1 MIYPIRSPRCA
12 EFVGF
17 LSACAHI
24 VVQTS
29 LDRLSSSARW
39 RIPPHLAPAGHARRS
54 NTLTNCLPQLER
66 LIASYSFRKHHQIGQ
81 VPMSP
86 LLTWPEAISPAEFP
100 TGSAGFFAAELF
112 ATGRWQKMR
121 RSYRN
126 HARGLRTPYETR
138 RQIVCRCG
146 WTLVRGLWRASYFK
160 L

>member
-12 EFVGF
+12 EFVGI

-100 TGSAGFFAAELF
+100 TGSAGFFAAELS
-112 ATGRWQKMR
+112 ATKKGDGKKCGE
-121 RSYRN
+121 
-126 HARGLRTPYETR
+126 ATAITPGA
-138 RQIVCRCG
+138 CG
-146 WTLVRGLWRASYFK
+146 DHRISNCKIQFNSIKY
-160 L
+160 